1 MYYSAIGLL
10 AVLILLIENQDVIRN
25 LEGAFEKPAWKVYR
39 RFLFAVLA
47 YYVTDIFWGVIESAR
62 LPGLLFADTTVYFIA
77 MAVGVLYWVEY
88 TVVYLEEQSGFG
100 HILVWAGRAVA
111 GIITVLALVNLFTPV
126 LFTVD
131 SECVYSALPLRHIML
146 ACQIILL
153 LLISVYSF
161 TLMLRR
167 HAARRGKY
175 RTLTIFGL
183 LMAALLFVQL
193 WYPLLPL
200 YSIAYMLGTCLLHTF
215 VLNEEKETFR
225 HGLEAAAKEAEHKET
240 ITALLDHLPGMTF
253 SKDAGTGVYLAC
265 NKAFAAAANRQSPED
280 VIGWTDAELFDAERA
295 RHFEEDHR
303 VALSMDEPYIFY
315 EDIDVDGRSRQVQTT
330 LIKYTDDGGRLCL
343 LGISQDVTDMVRIQR
358 ENATTKEAYEKA
370 RSTGLM
376 YSHIA
381 QSMTRGYRDLY
392 YVNTDSEEFIE
403 YETEEGGT
411 LSEKRRG
418 WHFFESCALEAE
430 QYVYADDR
438 PAFVRAMDRKT
449 LLDAID
455 RNKTFVMTYRL
466 IGEEEP
472 VYVSMRVSRMEDD
485 ERYIVIGVTDVDE
498 QARQRLEADRVREER
513 IAYARLSA
521 LAGDYLGVYLVDPET
536 GRYRKFSSSERY
548 QDFRQSEQG
557 EDFFRDALELARA
570 YCHPDDLNRFL
581 STFSRENVLAE
592 IERRGIFTVSFRL
605 MLDGEAR
612 YVALKAAAVEEKEGR
627 RLVVGINDIDAQVRQ
642 EEAYV
647 MTLAKARREASTD
660 ALTGVKNRHAY
671 LEAED
676 RLNRQIAENRA
687 PAFAVT
693 ILDVNDLKRVN
704 DTEGHEAGDELLRA
718 ACKVICDIFDHSPV
732 FRIGGDEFAV
742 ISQGADCARIEE
754 LVGQVAAHSREA
766 LHVGGVVIA
775 CGMARYE
782 NDGSVAPV
790 FERADHNMYEN
801 KNELKAR
808 RKGI

>member
-10 AVLILLIENQDVIRN
+10 ALLILLIENQDVIRN
-25 LEGAFEKPAWKVYR
+25 TDGAFEKPAWKVYR
-39 RFLFAVLA
+39 RFLLAVLA
-47 YYVTDIFWGVIESAR
+47 YYATDILWGMIESAR

-77 MAVGVLYWVEY
+77 MAVGVLYWVQY
-88 TVVYLEEQSGFG
+88 TVVYLDEASGFG
-100 HILVWAGRAVA
+100 RILVWAGRTVA
-111 GIITVLALVNLFTPV
+111 GIITVLALVNIFTPV

-131 SECVYSALPLRHIML
+131 SDCVYGALPLRHIML

-153 LLISVYSF
+153 LLISVYAF

-175 RTLTIFGL
+175 RTLTLFGL
-183 LMAALLFVQL
+183 LMGVLLFIQL

-200 YSIAYMLGTCLLHTF
+200 YSIAYMLGTCLLHSF
-215 VLNEEKETFR
+215 VLNEEKEAFR
-225 HGLEAAAKEAEHKET
+225 QGLEAAAKEAEHKET
-240 ITALLDHLPGMTF
+240 ITALLNHLPGATF
-253 SKDAGTGVYLAC
+253 SKDAETGVYLAC
-265 NKAFAAAANRQSPED
+265 NRAFAAITNRPSPED
-280 VIGWTDAELFDAERA
+280 VTGRTDAELFDAGRA
-295 RHFEEDHR
+295 QHFTEDHR

-315 EDIDVDGRSRQVQTT
+315 EDIDLDGDKRQVQTT
-330 LIKYTDDGGRLCL
+330 LIKYTDDAGRLCL

-381 QSMTRGYRDLY
+381 QSMTRSYRDLY

-411 LSEKRRG
+411 LTEKRRG
-418 WHFFESCALEAE
+418 WHFFEECAIEAE

-438 PAFVRAMDRKT
+438 AAFVRAMDRKT

-455 RNKTFVMTYRL
+455 RNKTFAMTYRL
-466 IGEEEP
+466 ITEDGP
-472 VYVSMRVSRMEDD
+472 SYVNMRVSRMEDD

-498 QARQRLEADRVREER
+498 QARQRLEADRLREER
-513 IAYARLSA
+513 IAYTRLSA

-536 GRYRKFSSSERY
+536 GRYREFSSSER
-548 QDFRQSEQG
+548 FQSLVRAKQG
-557 EDFFRDALELARA
+557 EDFFRDAREQARG
-570 YCHPDDLNRFL
+570 CSHPDDLNRFL
-581 STFSRENVLAE
+581 STFNREGILAE
-592 IERRGIFTVSFRL
+592 IARRGIFTVSFRL
-605 MLDGEAR
+605 MLDGEPR
-612 YVALKAAAVEEKEGR
+612 YVALKAAMVEEKEGR
-627 RLVVGINDIDAQVRQ
+627 QLVVGINDIDAQVRQ
-642 EEAYV
+642 EEEYV
-647 MTLAKARREASTD
+647 RTLAKARREASTD

-676 RLNRQIAENRA
+676 RLNQQIAENRA

-693 ILDVNDLKRVN
+693 ILDVNDLKKVN
-704 DTEGHEAGDELLRA
+704 DTEGHEAGDELLRT
-718 ACKVICDIFDHSPV
+718 ACRVICEVFSHSPV
-732 FRIGGDEFAV
+732 FRVGGDEFAV

-754 LVGQVAAHSREA
+754 LIDRLAEHNREA

-782 NDGSVAPV
+782 NDGGVAPV
-790 FERADHNMYEN
+790 FERADQNMYEN
-801 KNELKAR
+801 KSELKAR
-808 RKGI
+808 KKGI